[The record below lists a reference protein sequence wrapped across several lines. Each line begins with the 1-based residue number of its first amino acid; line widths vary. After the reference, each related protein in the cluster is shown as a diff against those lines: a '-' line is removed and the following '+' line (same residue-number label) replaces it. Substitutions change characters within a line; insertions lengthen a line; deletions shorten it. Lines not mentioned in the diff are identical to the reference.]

1 MKKNHRQYEKHVK
14 QNATIIFILAALL
27 CGGMIHYIINAKQ
40 SINNQRENIK
50 KNEEILNL
58 TNILIEKINKAQS
71 YANLYTLSGNEMH
84 LENFKIITSDIPK
97 LNDSI
102 TKLCNDNFDTE
113 TLNDIIVLLEK
124 KEKNIEAIS
133 EQLKSFN
140 PYLEIY
146 SIIDNYQPTQK
157 NTTISKTIQDT
168 IVYKS
173 EKKSFFK
180 RLGEAF
186 SPKNH
191 SDSIVLVSKTTI
203 DTISENNDDTSELL
217 NEIQLSAEK
226 SIKEYKKQI
235 ETFERKYNNLTL
247 NDQKIT
253 KEISDLLINL
263 HEYTLNTIIKEIQ
276 ESEIIINRNINVSI
290 LIASI
295 ALLTILT
302 FIFFIFNDIKK
313 VVIARKATEEAKKRT
328 EEIME
333 SRHKLLLSVSH
344 DIKSPLSSILGY
356 LELMEIDSKENEEK
370 RVISSIKNSADHI
383 LSLLTNLLNFSRLD
397 QGKESI
403 ITSDF
408 CINKLCDEISEMF
421 CPLAKNK
428 HLTLVY
434 NNDLKDNTFV
444 KSDALKIK
452 QILSNILSNAIKYT
466 IQGCVY
472 FNVNKSDNYLIFNI
486 SDEGIGI
493 PHDKLDEIFKPFSR
507 IDNNESLIEGNGFGL
522 FVVKGLI
529 DLLNG
534 SIDVKSE
541 LNKGSQFIITIP
553 VDFVDNHNETKKHI
567 DIQALRS
574 EEKHNIL
581 VIDDDKILLSV
592 IKSMIVKLGNC
603 CDICNSPIEF
613 ESYTKNLDNYD
624 LILTD
629 REMGAFSGL
638 EVLKKIKETDPVKKV
653 VLMTARS
660 EYNEDIATEK
670 GFDAY
675 LKKPF
680 SINELATLLNIN
692 CSSETKNN
700 SRYQND
706 FPELCQMFDNDDD
719 ITNILTTFVETTSHN
734 IITFNEI
741 IENNDFSSAVNLCH
755 KMYPMFVQLAQ
766 NESADFLLK
775 MDKLRGKDEN
785 SFPEWKEKSLDFM
798 NNVDDFILY
807 LSEKYDIE

>member
-1 MKKNHRQYEKHVK
+1 MKKNRRQYENRVK
-14 QNATIIFILAALL
+14 QNATIIFVLAVLL

-40 SINNQRENIK
+40 SINRQRINIK
-50 KNEEILNL
+50 KNEEILTL
-58 TNILIEKINKAQS
+58 TNKLIEKINTAQS
-71 YANLYTLSGNEMH
+71 YANLYTLSGNDNH
-84 LENFKIITSDIPK
+84 LKNFKITISDIPE

-102 TKLCNDNFDTE
+102 TNLCDENFNTK

-124 KEKNIEAIS
+124 KEENIEAIS
-133 EQLKSFN
+133 KQLKSFN
-140 PYLEIY
+140 PYIEIY
-146 SIIDNYQPTQK
+146 SIIDNYHPIQK
-157 NTTISKTIQDT
+157 STTISKTIQDT
-168 IVYKS
+168 IIYKP
-173 EKKSFFK
+173 EKKKFFK
-180 RLGEAF
+180 RLGEVF
-186 SPKNH
+186 SPNTA
-191 SDSIVLVSKTTI
+191 SDSVVLVYQTTV
-203 DTISENNDDTSELL
+203 DTILENHDEAEDLL
-217 NEIQLSAEK
+217 NEIQLSTEK
-226 SIKEYKKQI
+226 SRKEYRKQI

-247 NDQKIT
+247 YDQKIT

-263 HEYTLNTIIKEIQ
+263 HEYTINAVIKEIQ
-276 ESEIIINRNINVSI
+276 ESEIIINRNINLSI
-290 LIASI
+290 LIACI

-302 FIFFIFNDIKK
+302 FIFFIFYDIKK
-313 VVIARKATEEAKKRT
+313 VISARKATEEAKKRT

-356 LELMEIDSKENEEK
+356 LELMEIDSNENEEK
-370 RVISSIKNSADHI
+370 RVISSMKNSADHI

-403 ITSDF
+403 ITSEF
-408 CINKLCDEISEMF
+408 SINKLCDDLSEMF
-421 CPLAKNK
+421 SPLAKSK

-434 NNDLKDNTFV
+434 NNELEKNTFI

-466 IQGCVY
+466 IEGNVY
-472 FNVNKSDNYLIFNI
+472 FKINKNENHLIFNI

-493 PHDKLDEIFKPFSR
+493 PQDKLDDIFKPFSR

-534 SIDVKSE
+534 EIEVNSE
-541 LNKGSQFIITIP
+541 LGKGSDFIIKLP
-553 VDFVDNHNETKKHI
+553 VDFVNEKEITEETI
-567 DIQALRS
+567 DIHKIKS
-574 EEKHNIL
+574 NTDSNIL
-581 VIDDDKILLSV
+581 IIDDDETLLTV
-592 IKSMIVKLGNC
+592 IESMLKKLEINC
-603 CDICNSPIEF
+603 DKCHSSLEF
-613 ESYTKNLDNYD
+613 DKMLNNLNNYD

-638 EVLKKIKETDPVKKV
+638 DVLKKVKDIDSKKKV

-660 EYNEDIATEK
+660 EYNRDIATET
-670 GFDAY
+670 GFDDY

-680 SINELATLLNIN
+680 SINDLSSLLNTN
-692 CSSETKNN
+692 FSSETKNN

-706 FPELCQMFDNDDD
+706 FPELCLMFDNDDD

-741 IENNDFSSAVNLCH
+741 IDNNDFSAAVNLCH
-755 KMYPMFVQLAQ
+755 KMYPMFVQLSQ
-766 NESADFLLK
+766 NESADFLLT

-785 SFPEWKEKSLDFM
+785 SFPEWKEKSIDFM
-798 NNVDDFILY
+798 NHVDDFILY